1 VLGDEFMGGGV
12 FGVMVKMD
20 GYLVAS
26 GILGK
31 LGSIPRLKVW
41 GESCLG
47 PRTMKSRGSF
57 ITTWSLIVNIGT
69 IGLLMAGMVIRDWI
83 VGIPGLIMKGIAT
96 LNSRSERRL
105 WGESVLGSWTAVTR
119 RNFVIGPR
127 QRSSVEGRLLGES
140 VLRFWTV
147 VIHGNFIVGR
157 GKETIPV
164 GL

>member
-1 VLGDEFMGGGV
+1 M
-12 FGVMVKMD
+12 MVKMD
-20 GYLVAS
+20 GYLMAS
-26 GILGK
+26 GILGN
-31 LGSIPRLKVW
+31 LGSIPELRVR

-47 PRTMKSRGSF
+47 HRAMENRESF
-57 ITTWSLIVNIGT
+57 IAMWSWMVNIWK

-83 VGIPGLIMKGIAT
+83 VGIPGLIMKGSAT
-96 LNSRSERRL
+96 LNSRSEQRL
-105 WGESVLGSWTAVTR
+105 WGESVLGPWTAVTR

-127 QRSSVEGRLLGES
+127 QRSSVKRRPLGES

-147 VIHGNFIVGR
+147 AIHGNFMMGR